1 MDASNFLG
9 GAPVSGVDLAMLAWL
24 FLSVLVG
31 LVRGLMFELVSLVG
45 WGVAFFG
52 AFWFAPLLAPLLPV
66 GEAGSVL
73 NETASFLCA
82 FITIWIVWGMVA
94 RLVRM
99 TLHATPL
106 RAPDR
111 VLGAGF
117 GLARGVV
124 VLLLVATVVGLTPIE
139 TSHAWQRS
147 RFAPWLNVALQGLNP
162 LLPPRISRHL
172 PAAVYGPRI

>member
-1 MDASNFLG
+1 MDASNFG
-9 GAPVSGVDLAMLAWL
+9 GVQISGVDLAMLAWL
-24 FLSVLVG
+24 VLSVFVG
-31 LVRGLMFELVSLVG
+31 IVRGLVFEVVSLVG
-45 WGVAFFG
+45 WGVAFLG
-52 AFWFAPLLAPLLPV
+52 AFWLAPLLAPVLPI

-82 FITIWIVWGMVA
+82 FIAVWIVWGLAA
-94 RLVRM
+94 RLVRLM
-99 TLHATPL
+99 LHATPL

-147 RFAPWLNVALQGLNP
+147 RVAPWLNEALQGLNP
-162 LLPPRISRHL
+162 LLPPKLARHL
-172 PAAVYGPRI
+172 PVAVYGS